1 MKKER
6 SELHDELLIILK
18 DFNRTGLI
26 KELIKSDL
34 LNDYMNKMVLTKTL
48 NLNIPFNNLSI
59 SELYHIC
66 RLINNFKP
74 KIKVDEY
81 FTDDEM
87 TQAIANKNN
96 IKMESDSKMIIENV
110 LYTKNNNEESWV
122 AIVTYKQ
129 IYEWMKTGKLIYN
142 MQTQRQGVLK
152 KIKNE
157 MIVIPYINDKS
168 VEEISEAMLKNEF
181 YSNMISINVTPNYN
195 HKLEYNPTE
204 RILIIDTNIF
214 DNVAVTDGYHRCS
227 GVVKALEKNPNLH
240 GELYLK
246 ITNMSIEKA
255 QKFIRQE
262 SKSNIQN
269 QEALEKYNPDNK
281 ITMFINNINEM
292 GGIGSNALYRK
303 IDMEVNTVD
312 TWIMFE
318 NFKEGLVMSGF
329 IDDVTNTNIEKEI
342 NDIEKFIVKF
352 FYTFYKIA
360 KDNNA
365 QIEKDEE
372 NPDKEYLSDPTFI
385 MGLLITCHRYFK
397 NNEIDTEAIE
407 KFIKKF
413 KNTTVNYTY
422 NYPIKQKDKKNMIS
436 KFRRLL
442 EG

>member
-1 MKKER
+1 MKRER
-6 SELHDELLIILK
+6 SELQDELLIILGE
-18 DFNRTGLI
+18 FNRTGLI
-26 KELIKSDL
+26 KELIKSSL
-34 LNDYMNKMVLTKTL
+34 LDEYMNKMVLTKTL

-81 FTDDEM
+81 FTDKEM

-96 IKMESDSKMIIENV
+96 IKMESDSKMVIENV

-122 AIVTYKQ
+122 TIVTYKQ

-152 KIKNE
+152 KIKNN
-157 MIVIPYINDKS
+157 MIIVPYINEKAVD
-168 VEEISEAMLKNEF
+168 EIAEMMSKNEF
-181 YSNMISINVTPNYN
+181 YSNMISINVTPDFNY
-195 HKLEYNPTE
+195 KLEYNPIE
-204 RILIIDTNIF
+204 RTLVIDTNIF
-214 DNVAVTDGYHRCS
+214 NNVAVTDGYHRCS
-227 GVVKALEKNPNLH
+227 GVVKALDTNPNLQS
-240 GELYLK
+240 ELYLK

-262 SKSNIQN
+262 AKTNIQDRD
-269 QEALEKYNPDNK
+269 ALEKYNPDNK
-281 ITMFINNINEM
+281 ITTFISDINNM
-292 GGIGSNALYRK
+292 KTASKNALYRR
-303 IDMEVNTVD
+303 IDMEVNTPD

-329 IDDVTNTNIEKEI
+329 IDYINETNSQKELK
-342 NDIEKFIVKF
+342 EMEGFIVDF
-352 FYTFYKIA
+352 FYNFYQIA

-372 NPDKEYLSDPTFI
+372 KPEKEYLSDPTFI
-385 MGLLITCHRYFK
+385 MGLLITCHKYYK
-397 NNEIDTEAIE
+397 NNEINVESME
-407 KFIKKF
+407 SFIKKF
-413 KNTTVNYTY
+413 NHTEVKYTY
-422 NYPIKQKDKKNMIS
+422 DYPLKQKDKKAMIS
-436 KFRRLL
+436 KFKRLL

>member
-6 SELHDELLIILK
+6 SELYDELHIILGE
-18 DFNRTGLI
+18 FNRTGLV
-26 KELIKSDL
+26 KELTKSNL
-34 LNDYMNKMVLTKTL
+34 LDEYINKIVLTKTL

-59 SELYHIC
+59 PDLYHIC

-74 KIKVDEY
+74 AIKVEEY
-81 FTDDEM
+81 FTDEEI
-87 TQAIANKNN
+87 TQAIENKNN

-129 IYEWMKTGKLIYN
+129 INEWMKTGKLIYN

-157 MIVIPYINDKS
+157 MIIIPYINDKS
-168 VEEISEAMLKNEF
+168 VEEISDAMLRNEF
-181 YSNMISINVTPNYN
+181 YSNMISFNVTPDFN
-195 HKLEYNPTE
+195 HRIEYNPIE
-204 RILIIDTNIF
+204 KVLVIDSDIF
-214 DNVAVTDGYHRCS
+214 SVAVTDGYHRCS
-227 GVVKALEKNPNLH
+227 GVVKALEKNPNLQ

-246 ITNMSIEKA
+246 ITNMSIGKA

-269 QEALEKYNPDNK
+269 QDALEKYNPDNK
-281 ITMFINNINEM
+281 ITMFIKDINEM
-292 GGIGSNALYRK
+292 GTEGTNALYRK
-303 IDMEVNTVD
+303 IDMDVNTPN

-318 NFKEGLVMSGF
+318 NFKEGLLLAGF
-329 IDDVTNTNIEKEI
+329 IDDINKTNFAVELNIM
-342 NDIEKFIVKF
+342 EKFIVKF
-352 FYTFYKIA
+352 FDIFYKVA
-360 KDNNA
+360 KENNA
-365 QIEKDEE
+365 QIEKDED

-385 MGLLITCHRYFK
+385 MGLLITCHKYIK
-397 NNEIDTEAIE
+397 NNELNVEAMG

-413 KNTTVNYTY
+413 KHTDVKYTY
-422 NYPIKQKDKKNMIS
+422 DYPIKKKDKKNMIS
-436 KFRRLL
+436 KFSRLL

>member
-6 SELHDELLIILK
+6 SELHDELLIILGE
-18 DFNRTGLI
+18 FNRTGLV
-26 KELIKSDL
+26 KELTKSNL
-34 LNDYMNKMVLTKTL
+34 LDEYINKIVLTKTL

-74 KIKVDEY
+74 AIKIDEY
-81 FTDDEM
+81 FTDQEM
-87 TQAIANKNN
+87 TQAIENKNN

-122 AIVTYKQ
+122 ATVTYKQ

-157 MIVIPYINDKS
+157 MIIIPYINDKS
-168 VEEISEAMLKNEF
+168 VEEISEAMLRNEF
-181 YSNMISINVTPNYN
+181 YSNMISFNVTPDYN
-195 HKLEYNPTE
+195 HRIEYNSVE
-204 RILIIDTNIF
+204 KILVIDTDIF
-214 DNVAVTDGYHRCS
+214 NVAVTDGYHRCS
-227 GVVKALEKNPNLH
+227 GVVKALEKNPNLQ

-269 QEALEKYNPDNK
+269 QDALEKYNPDNK
-281 ITMFINNINEM
+281 ITMFIKNINNK
-292 GGIGSNALYRK
+292 GGINSNALYRK
-303 IDMEVNTVD
+303 IDMEVNTPD

-318 NFKEGLVMSGF
+318 NFKEGLVLSGF
-329 IDDVTNTNIEKEI
+329 IDDINATDVKKELS
-342 NDIEKFIVKF
+342 DIESFIVDF
-352 FYTFYKIA
+352 FDTFYKIA
-360 KDNNA
+360 RDNNA

-372 NPDKEYLSDPTFI
+372 DKEKEYLSDPTFI
-385 MGLLITCHRYFK
+385 MGLLITCRRYFK
-397 NNEIDTEAIE
+397 NNEINIEAMD

-413 KNTTVNYTY
+413 KRTEVKYTY
-422 NYPIKQKDKKNMIS
+422 NYPIKQRDKKTMIG
-436 KFRRLL
+436 KFKRLL

>member
-6 SELHDELLIILK
+6 SELYDELQIILGE
-18 DFNRTGLI
+18 FNRTGLV
-26 KELIKSDL
+26 KELTKSNL
-34 LNDYMNKMVLTKTL
+34 LDEYINKIVLTKTL

-59 SELYHIC
+59 PDLYHIC

-74 KIKVDEY
+74 TIKVEEY
-81 FTDDEM
+81 FTDEEI
-87 TQAIANKNN
+87 TQAIENKNN

-129 IYEWMKTGKLIYN
+129 INEWMKTGKLIYN

-157 MIVIPYINDKS
+157 MIIIPYINDKS
-168 VEEISEAMLKNEF
+168 VEEISDAMLRNEF
-181 YSNMISINVTPNYN
+181 YSNMISFNVTPDFN
-195 HKLEYNPTE
+195 HRIEYNPIE
-204 RILIIDTNIF
+204 KVLVIDSDIF
-214 DNVAVTDGYHRCS
+214 SVAVTDGYHRCS
-227 GVVKALEKNPNLH
+227 GVVKALEKNPNLQ

-246 ITNMSIEKA
+246 ITNMSIGKA

-269 QEALEKYNPDNK
+269 QDALEKYNPDNK
-281 ITMFINNINEM
+281 ITMFIKDINEM
-292 GGIGSNALYRK
+292 GTEGTNALYRK
-303 IDMEVNTVD
+303 IDMDVNTPN

-318 NFKEGLVMSGF
+318 NFKEGLLLAGF
-329 IDDVTNTNIEKEI
+329 IDDINKTNFAVELNIM
-342 NDIEKFIVKF
+342 EKFIVKF
-352 FYTFYKIA
+352 FDIFYKVA
-360 KDNNA
+360 KENNA
-365 QIEKDEE
+365 QIEKDED

-385 MGLLITCHRYFK
+385 MGLLITCHKYIK
-397 NNEIDTEAIE
+397 NNELNVEAMG

-413 KNTTVNYTY
+413 KHTDVKYTY
-422 NYPIKQKDKKNMIS
+422 DYPIKQKDKKNMIS
-436 KFRRLL
+436 KFSRLL

>member
-6 SELHDELLIILK
+6 FELEEKIYFILTELNK
-18 DFNRTGLI
+18 NGVV

-34 LNDYMNKMVLTKTL
+34 LSEYMNKFVLTKTL
-48 NLNIPFNNLSI
+48 NLNIPLNNRTV
-59 SELYHIC
+59 SELFHIC
-66 RLINNFKP
+66 RLINTFQP
-74 KIKVDEY
+74 RIKVDEY

-87 TQAIANKNN
+87 TQAIENKNN

-142 MQTQRQGVLK
+142 METQRQGVLR

-157 MIVIPYINDKS
+157 SIIIPYINEKS
-168 VEEISEAMLKNEF
+168 VDDIKETMLKNEF
-181 YSNMISINVTPNYN
+181 YSNMISFNVTPDYN
-195 HKLEYNPTE
+195 HKIEYNQVE
-204 RILIIDTNIF
+204 KMLIIDTDIF
-214 DNVAVTDGYHRCS
+214 EVAVTDGYHRVS
-227 GVVKALEKNPNLH
+227 GIVQALEANPNLQ

-262 SKSNIQN
+262 SKSNIQDVD
-269 QEALEKYNPDNK
+269 ALEKYNPSNK
-281 ITMFINNINEM
+281 ITMFIKNINEM
-292 GGIGSNALYRK
+292 GSEDTNILYRK
-303 IDMEVNTVD
+303 IDMAVNTPN

-318 NFKEGLVMSGF
+318 NFKEGLTLSGF
-329 IDDVTNTNIEKEI
+329 LDDINNTNSRVELGK
-342 NDIEKFIVKF
+342 IEKFIVKF
-352 FYTFYKIA
+352 FNSFFEIA
-360 KDNNA
+360 KENNA

-385 MGLLITCHRYFK
+385 MGLLITCHKYL
-397 NNEIDTEAIE
+397 NTNTVDEEVID

-413 KNTTVNYTY
+413 KRTDVKYTY
-422 NYPIKQKDKKNMIS
+422 NYPIKQKDKKGMIAKFS
-436 KFRRLL
+436 KLL
-442 EG
+442 EV

>member
-6 SELHDELLIILK
+6 SELYDELQIILGE
-18 DFNRTGLI
+18 FNRTGLV
-26 KELIKSDL
+26 KELTKSNL
-34 LNDYMNKMVLTKTL
+34 LDEYINKTVLTKTL

-59 SELYHIC
+59 SDLYHIC

-74 KIKVDEY
+74 KIKVEEY
-81 FTDDEM
+81 FTDEEI
-87 TQAIANKNN
+87 TQAIESKNN

-129 IYEWMKTGKLIYN
+129 INEWMKTGKLIYN

-152 KIKNE
+152 KIKND
-157 MIVIPYINDKS
+157 MIIIPYINEKS
-168 VEEISEAMLKNEF
+168 VEDISEAMLKNEF
-181 YSNMISINVTPNYN
+181 YSNMISFNVAPDFN
-195 HKLEYNPTE
+195 HKLEYNSAE
-204 RILIIDTNIF
+204 RTLIIDTNIF
-214 DNVAVTDGYHRCS
+214 NNIAVTDGYHRCS
-227 GVVKALEKNPNLH
+227 GVIKALEKDRNLQ

-269 QEALEKYNPDNK
+269 QDALEKYNPDNK
-281 ITMFINNINEM
+281 ITMFIKNINEM
-292 GGIGSNALYRK
+292 GTESNNALYRK
-303 IDMEVNTVD
+303 IDMEVNTPD
-312 TWIMFE
+312 TWIMYE
-318 NFKEGLVMSGF
+318 NFKEGLLMSGF
-329 IDDVTNTNIEKEI
+329 IDEINNTNLEKELYDMQ
-342 NDIEKFIVKF
+342 NYIVKF
-352 FYTFYKIA
+352 FKTFYKIA

-372 NPDKEYLSDPTFI
+372 NTDKQHLSDPTFI
-385 MGLLITCHRYFK
+385 MGLLITCHKYFK
-397 NNEIDTEAIE
+397 NNEIDTDAID

-413 KNTTVNYTY
+413 KHTNVKYTY
-422 NYPIKQKDKKNMIS
+422 NYPIKQKYKKDMMG

-442 EG
+442 EV